1 MWINGTTASP
11 SKEKAETLNEFFSSV
26 FTDEQLDNIPE
37 ERYEFLGNYLR
48 TFVISQER
56 VEAKL
61 AKLNPSK
68 TPGPDKWHPLL
79 LRSIADLISLPL
91 SILFQKSLNEGILPG
106 EWLKACITAIHK
118 KGDKA
123 VANNYRPVSMTSI
136 ICKVMES
143 IVRDELVEHMVSNNL
158 FSEFQHGFVP
168 LRDCMTNLLSC
179 MEK

>member
-1 MWINGTTASP
+1 MRRENGTTASTF
-11 SKEKAETLNEFFSSV
+11 KEKAETLNEFFSSV

-37 ERYEFLGNYLR
+37 ESYEFLGNYLR

-61 AKLNPSK
+61 AELNPSK

-106 EWLKACITAIHK
+106 EWLRACITAIHK
-118 KGDKA
+118 KGEKA
-123 VANNYRPVSMTSI
+123 VANNYSRLPNKWGTGVVGHI
-136 ICKVMES
+136 D
-143 IVRDELVEHMVSNNL
+143 DEYIRLNSVN
-158 FSEFQHGFVP
+158 
-168 LRDCMTNLLSC
+168 DAT
-179 MEK
+179 